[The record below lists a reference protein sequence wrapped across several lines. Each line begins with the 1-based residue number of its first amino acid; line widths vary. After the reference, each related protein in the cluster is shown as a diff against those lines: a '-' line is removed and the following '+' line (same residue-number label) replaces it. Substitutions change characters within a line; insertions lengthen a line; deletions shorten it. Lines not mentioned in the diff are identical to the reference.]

1 MINNT
6 LFILLVILALGEI
19 VFGILC
25 AIWLKKLDKTIKE
38 MNRYRELTVDLYKIN
53 KATTDRITKEVMKIS
68 EIMDSNNDVYEKI
81 VEAYDTMNQTYKI
94 MTDAYHAVSDQFS
107 RLLESWKSV
116 EERYSDCFEQ
126 YKHTHECLRKCMD
139 LMTPIAT
146 EMPESIEELGMKLN
160 DVQEIVSRI
169 DDNTKPNSVMINYSK
184 WNPDDMAVTDQWW
197 KETEESETDDD
208 DYFKSCTDFFNA
220 LAEMAT
226 EGETPPDPDA
236 MKEFY
241 ETNGF
246 EEIRKKAHE
255 EDS

>member
-6 LFILLVILALGEI
+6 LFLLLVILALGEI

-25 AIWLKKLDKTIKE
+25 SIWLKRLDKTIDE
-38 MNRYRELTVDLYKIN
+38 MNRYRGLTIDLYKIN
-53 KATTDRITKEVMKIS
+53 KATTDRISKDMIKIS
-68 EIMDSNNDVYEKI
+68 EIMDTSNDAYEKI
-81 VEAYDTMNQTYKI
+81 FEAYNTMNETYKT
-94 MTDAYHAVSDQFS
+94 MTDAYHAVSDQHS
-107 RLLESWKSV
+107 KILESWKNI

-126 YKHTHECLRKCMD
+126 YKHTHECLKKCMD

-146 EMPESIEELGMKLN
+146 EIPESIDELGMKLN

-169 DDNTKPNSVMINYSK
+169 DEHTKPRSVIFNWPK
-184 WNPDDMAVTDQWW
+184 WNPDDIVPTDQLW
-197 KETEESETDDD
+197 KETEESEIDD
-208 DYFKSCTDFFNA
+208 
-220 LAEMAT
+220 AEIAT

-246 EEIRKKAHE
+246 EEIRKKALE

>member
-1 MINNT
+1 MTNNT
-6 LFILLVILALGEI
+6 LFLLLVILTLGEI

-25 AIWLKKLDKTIKE
+25 AIWLKRLDKTIDE
-38 MNRYRELTVDLYKIN
+38 MNRYRELTIDLYKSN
-53 KATTDRITKEVMKIS
+53 KTTTDRICEDMINIS
-68 EIMDSNNDVYEKI
+68 EIMDTSNDVYEKI
-81 VEAYDTMNQTYKI
+81 FEAYNTMNETYKI

-107 RLLESWKSV
+107 RLIEAWKNI

-126 YKHTHECLRKCMD
+126 YKHTHECLKKCMD

-146 EMPESIEELGMKLN
+146 EIPESIEELGMKLN

-169 DDNTKPNSVMINYSK
+169 DNNTKPNSVMVNYSK
-184 WNPDDMAVTDQWW
+184 WNPYDVAPTNQLL
-197 KETEESETDDD
+197 KETEESEADD
-208 DYFKSCTDFFNA
+208 
-220 LAEMAT
+220 AEMAT

-246 EEIRKKAHE
+246 EEIRKKAL

>member
-6 LFILLVILALGEI
+6 LFVLLVILALGEI
-19 VFGILC
+19 AFGILC
-25 AIWLKKLDKTIKE
+25 SIWLKKLDKTIDE
-38 MNRYRELTVDLYKIN
+38 MDRYRKLTIELYKSN
-53 KATTDRITKEVMKIS
+53 KTTTDSICEDMIKIS
-68 EIMDSNNDVYEKI
+68 EIMDVSNDAYEKI
-81 VEAYDTMNQTYKI
+81 FEAYGTMNETYKT
-94 MTDAYHAVSDQFS
+94 MTDAYHTVSDQFS
-107 RLLESWKSV
+107 KLLKAWKNV

-126 YKHTHECLRKCMD
+126 YKHTHECLKKCMD

-146 EMPESIEELGMKLN
+146 EIPESIEELGMKLN

-169 DDNTKPNSVMINYSK
+169 DGNTTPNSIIVNYQK
-184 WNPDDMAVTDQWW
+184 WNPDDMTVTDQWW
-197 KETEESETDDD
+197 KETEESETDD
-208 DYFKSCTDFFNA
+208 
-220 LAEMAT
+220 AEMAT

-246 EEIRKKAHE
+246 EEIRKKAL